1 MLAKDY
7 MKDGRIPVVF
17 ALLMD
22 DDYDSKGF
30 SLNDS
35 RYTDFLYEREV
46 ILPEGFDIY
55 SLGVF
60 KTDHNIS
67 RIIKNK
73 NI

>member
-17 ALLMD
+17 AILMD
-22 DDYDSKGF
+22 NNSIYSNKGF

-46 ILPEGFDIY
+46 ILPEGLEIY
-55 SLGVF
+55 SLGGF
-60 KTDHNIS
+60 
-67 RIIKNK
+67 
-73 NI
+73 